1 MLTRK
6 LLFIS
11 LCTLSC
17 GLAFANIDLS
27 DFDDEL
33 MRNMDD
39 AIKALDGN
47 IGAKDVQ
54 ASAMDAQF
62 IAEGL
67 KWAEGYFVAKGDVPD
82 AVRWAA
88 QGREFAAAI
97 ATEAGRN
104 DFDAAFTAYRSLVKT
119 CRGCHDVYKP
129 PSL

>member
-6 LLFIS
+6 LFFIC
-11 LCTLSC
+11 LCTLTA
-17 GLAFANIDLS
+17 GLAFASIDLS

-39 AIKALDGN
+39 AIKALDGS
-47 IGAKDVQ
+47 IGAMDVQ
-54 ASAMDAQF
+54 ASAVDAQF

-67 KWAEGYFVAKGDVPD
+67 EWAEGYFTAKGDVPD
-82 AVRWAA
+82 AVQWAA

-97 ATEAGRN
+97 AAQTGKN
-104 DFDAAFTAYRSLVKT
+104 DFDAAFTSYRSLVKT
-119 CRGCHDVYKP
+119 CRSCHDVYKP